1 MSAAPARRLPAGP
14 VGRSERLRRE
24 RTAARLRRREWLE
37 AEVAAQME
45 PLLGPAGG
53 PRGEGATALWRRA
66 QVDAYLALPPWRRA
80 WRTWASWG
88 PARRAATPVAAGAL
102 WTVACLPLRMT
113 GLAGLRPSQ
122 LGVAVLLAAAP
133 VAALV
138 PLRSRGRFARAPEA
152 PGPPWSASRGACAA
166 RRGAVALAAV
176 LVALL
181 AAAAVLGPG
190 GDPTAGSPATA
201 AALRADERVVRDAL
215 AAACGP
221 GAVPRAIAPLDPRRY
236 AAAMPGG
243 GRAVV
248 EVAWSGRAP
257 AGSGAGHGEVV
268 VAPPGCGR

>member
-1 MSAAPARRLPAGP
+1 MSAAPARPLPAAP
-14 VGRSERLRRE
+14 AGRRERLRRE

-53 PRGEGATALWRRA
+53 PRGEGAAALWRRA

-88 PARRAATPVAAGAL
+88 PARRAATAVAACAL

-138 PLRSRGRFARAPEA
+138 PPRRRGRFARPPEA
-152 PGPPWSASRGACAA
+152 PGPPWSASRAARAA
-166 RRGAVALAAV
+166 RRAAAA

-190 GDPTAGSPATA
+190 GDPRAGSPGTG

-221 GAVPRAIAPLDPRRY
+221 GAVPEAIAPLDARRY
-236 AAAMPGG
+236 SAAMPGG

-268 VAPPGCGR
+268 VAPPGCDG